1 MFSLSPQTRMKSLII
16 RIFLGISLTA
26 LVPTFS
32 FAQGASPLELGSRII
47 PDVLGVLV
55 GPNFNYGNGT
65 FDTGCPCTFS
75 GGFGVGPSLGVMYE
89 KNLLSPS
96 PNWRLGTLNFGARL
110 LYEQRN
116 ISSAFREYEN
126 TSIESLAQKGQF
138 FSVPIL
144 FRNLAETSFTML
156 TLTPYLSWSPFSQ
169 AQGILQGVYFQAG
182 VQGGYVFNQSLR
194 HTKFSLD
201 KTVRLPNGEE
211 ASIEFKESGTNSV
224 IVQDSAS
231 MSSVNRLQFGV
242 SIAAGADIPL
252 GREGGRFRLSPLVQ
266 YTFPF
271 TTLLDYDG
279 GARSFRISTL
289 HVLVG
294 IKINLQDVSN

>member
-1 MFSLSPQTRMKSLII
+1 MKSII
-16 RIFLGISLTA
+16 LCLVLGISLTA
-26 LVPTFS
+26 LIPARS
-32 FAQGASPLELGSRII
+32 FAQGASPLELGSRIV

-55 GPNFNYGNGT
+55 GPNFNYASGT
-65 FDTGCPCTFS
+65 FDTGCPCTFT
-75 GGFGVGPSLGVMYE
+75 GGFGIGPSLGVMYE

-126 TSIESLAQKGQF
+126 TSIESIAQKGQF
-138 FSVPIL
+138 FTVPIL
-144 FRNLAETSFTML
+144 FRHLAETSFTML
-156 TLTPYLSWSPFSQ
+156 TLTPYLSWSPFTQ

-182 VQGGYVFNQSLR
+182 LQGGYVFNQSLK
-194 HTKFSLD
+194 HTKFSVNE
-201 KTVRLPNGEE
+201 TVKLPNGEV
-211 ASIEFKESGTNSV
+211 ALIEFAATGKNSV
-224 IVQDSAS
+224 VVQDSAS
-231 MSSVNRLQFGV
+231 ISSVNRIQFGV

-271 TTLLDYDG
+271 TTLADYDG
-279 GARSFRISTL
+279 GARNFRISTL
-289 HVLVG
+289 HILLG
-294 IKINLQDVSN
+294 IKMNLQDVSN